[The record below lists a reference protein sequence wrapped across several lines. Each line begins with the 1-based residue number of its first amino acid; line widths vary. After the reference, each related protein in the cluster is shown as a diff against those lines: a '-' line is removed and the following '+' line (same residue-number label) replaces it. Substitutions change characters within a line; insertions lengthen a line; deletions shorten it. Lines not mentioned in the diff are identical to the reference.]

1 MDSNGSCARKPLGS
15 VKMPKRPLPSVKGA
29 SAVRIDAMTERFA
42 VRSPSNATEGRARGG
57 FTLTEML
64 VVIGIIALLLGI
76 LLPALSAVQER
87 ARKTTTESLLTEFGK
102 ACETFQQ
109 QFGFYPGLV
118 PEAILANSANPPIS
132 GTENALLHLCGG
144 GISQDDPRYG
154 DALYNSWTVVNF
166 NVPGGGTFSVKVNPA
181 KVGEGPRIRGVQ
193 YKPFFTPDADK
204 LAPVPGQFLTAAN
217 ADPYAN
223 DPLRLPDLV
232 DAWGQP
238 VIYMRQMRPQ
248 GSTLVAGAVASES
261 MTDCMFAFQPV
272 VPYINSVELGN
283 LAQSQVAGSI
293 LRTATPATQSATLAQ
308 IIRNVSYGA
317 PNAPLAGAPRGAW
330 VLISAGRDGV
340 FFSRTDGLGNP
351 TAPVNDI
358 INTPTGPYV
367 VNQYDDIRIFGG
379 G

>member
-1 MDSNGSCARKPLGS
+1 
-15 VKMPKRPLPSVKGA
+15 MPKSPLPSVKGA

-42 VRSPSNATEGRARGG
+42 VRTPSNATEGRARGG

-87 ARKTTTESLLTEFGK
+87 ARKTTTENLLTEFGK

-118 PEAILANSANPPIS
+118 PEAILANSATPAIS

-144 GISQDDPRYG
+144 GISQDDPRYN
-154 DALYNSWTVVNF
+154 DPVYNGWTVVNF
-166 NVPGGGTFSVKVNPA
+166 NVPGGGTFSIKVNAA

-217 ADPYAN
+217 ADPFAN

-248 GSTLVAGAVASES
+248 GSTLVAGATPAES
-261 MTDCMFAFQPV
+261 MTDCMFAYQPIR
-272 VPYINSVELGN
+272 PYTASVELGN
-283 LAQSQVAGSI
+283 LSQSQAGHSI
-293 LRTATPATQSATLAQ
+293 LALAANQSATLAQ

-330 VLISAGRDGV
+330 VLISAGRDGI

-351 TAPVNDI
+351 TAPVTDI
-358 INTPTGPYV
+358 INPPTGPYV
-367 VNQYDDIRIFGG
+367 VNQYDDVRVFGG